1 MKKRLYASLAVI
13 AILCMAATA
22 ATVETTRS
30 PRRSVEQSLDI
41 FNSLVKELQGFYV
54 DTIDMEKVMN
64 YGIEA
69 MLSELDPYTE
79 YIPYNEQDD
88 INALSTGEYGG
99 IGSFIQERPN
109 RDVAISLPQEGSPA
123 KAAGLRPGDI
133 ILRIDTT
140 DVTGWGSE
148 KVSSRL
154 KGLPGSKLSVT
165 VRRPYAT
172 PDSILTFEL
181 TRQTINIASVPY
193 FGMLDNG
200 VGYITLNQFSGK
212 TPAEFSHALDSLQRS
227 GELKSLVIDLRGNG
241 GGVVESAVQLLS
253 NFVPKGTEVLRTKGK
268 GVLSEKIYK
277 TTSKPTEPK
286 LPLVVLIDG
295 STASA
300 SEIVAGALQDLDRA
314 VIVGNRSYG
323 KGLVQTARPLP
334 YDGMLKVTLAKYYIP
349 SGRLIQAID
358 YSHRNADGSVNRI
371 PDSLTT
377 VFRTASGREVRDG
390 GGITPDTTVT
400 YPLANRLIYNLVRG
414 NWIFDY
420 AVRFAAT
427 TPTVAPPGEF
437 TITDSIYN
445 DFKAFVNPEKFDNDK
460 AMEQMVDQV
469 EELVRNE
476 GYMTDSVATEIKI
489 LRNLLKRNLNN
500 DLDNNRRAV
509 SNMLS
514 AQIMANYYGRP
525 GELRDQLRDDPGLE
539 TALYILSDP
548 KLYRQILSPAKK

>member
-227 GELKSLVIDLRGNG
+227 GNLISLVIDLRGNG